1 MCSHD
6 LEPLHEAVSWA
17 PERGRLVPS
26 LFAALSSALPF
37 PHTLQDVWLFT
48 GAQLRAV
55 DQWSSAPSVGL
66 VIHERTQSPP
76 CSLST
81 GPGVETS
88 VQIGIPLLLS
98 PSRVQLF
105 ATLWTVRLVCPW
117 DCPGK
122 NTGEGC
128 HFLLQGIFPDQES
141 NLLLAGGFF
150 TTEPRGKPNRDPTG
164 VKLMCDIRDAPQ
176 VNPRDLFLYCFEYQG
191 GCCCPFFCRAI
202 YANDFFHAKL
212 FKCLFPYPVD
222 VLYPSHLRKNIRK

>member
-1 MCSHD
+1 MRLWVELPRGGPSSPVPNPPLPSYPEGCLAFHRSSTKSCGSMILCSIG
-6 LEPLHEAVSWA
+6 W
-17 PERGRLVPS
+17 PS
-26 LFAALSSALPF
+26 DP
-37 PHTLQDVWLFT
+37 W
-48 GAQLRAV
+48 
-55 DQWSSAPSVGL
+55 
-66 VIHERTQSPP
+66 RTQSPP

-98 PSRVQLF
+98 PSHVQLF
-105 ATLWTVRLVCPW
+105 ATLWTVRLLCPW

-141 NLLLAGGFF
+141 NLLLAGRFF
-150 TTEPRGKPNRDPTG
+150 TTEPPGKPNRDPTG

-212 FKCLFPYPVD
+212 FKYLFPYPVD
-222 VLYPSHLRKNIRK
+222 MLYPDALSWPFEEKY